1 MACGSRTH
9 LSIGLVPECNK
20 ITNVIYDHQIFG
32 GQEYG
37 GISRYFYELA
47 KRVNSSEG
55 FSASVVAPL
64 HVNRYLDG
72 GGVDVKG
79 IRIPS
84 LRRGQRAIES
94 INRRLVSTLARMSRP
109 DVFHETYYP
118 ERTSAPA
125 GCPVV
130 VTVHDMIP
138 ERLRELFDKNDDT
151 SVRKRAAVERA
162 DGVICV
168 SESTRSD
175 LMELFNPDPK
185 KIRTIH
191 HGVTRGV
198 ALDPAEDSLKVHV
211 LDRPFFLY
219 VGFRGGPYKNFDR
232 LLRAYASRQWL
243 RTEFDLIV
251 FSYDVFTAKEMQ
263 SMRSLGLEHPRVR
276 RMAGNDTLLGHLY
289 TRAIAFVYPSL
300 YEGFGIPPLEA
311 MAHGCPVVCSNRS
324 SIPEVVGDA
333 GLYFDPESV
342 DSIADAME
350 RIAAATEIRADL
362 SVRGYERAKQFSW
375 DRCAAQTM
383 GLYRELIA

>member
-1 MACGSRTH
+1 LACGSRTH
-9 LSIGLVPECNK
+9 LSIGFVPECNK
-20 ITNVIYDHQIFG
+20 ITNVIYDHQIFSV
-32 GQEYG
+32 QEYG

-47 KRVNSSEG
+47 KRVNSSAG

-84 LRRGQRAIES
+84 LRRGVRAMEA
-94 INRRLVSTLARMSRP
+94 INHHIGSALSRMSRP

-118 ERTSAPA
+118 EDSSAPMD
-125 GCPVV
+125 CPVV

-138 ERLRELFDKNDDT
+138 ERLSGVFGKNDET

-162 DGVICV
+162 DRVICV
-168 SESTRSD
+168 SESTRRD

-185 KIRTIH
+185 KIQTIH
-191 HGVTRGV
+191 LGATR
-198 ALDPAEDSLKVHV
+198 ATPLDTATEPPKAHMI
-211 LDRPFFLY
+211 DRPFFLH
-219 VGFRGGPYKNFDR
+219 VGMRGPYKNFDR
-232 LLRAYASRQWL
+232 VLRAYASRQWL

-251 FSYDVFTAKEMQ
+251 FGYALFTPLEIELMA
-263 SMRSLGLEHPRVR
+263 SLGIEHPRVR
-276 RMAGNDTLLGHLY
+276 QMTGNDSLLGQLY
-289 TRAIAFVYPSL
+289 SRAVALVYPSL

-311 MAHGCPVVCSNRS
+311 MAHGCPVLCSNRS

-350 RIAAATEIRADL
+350 RVAAVAEFREDL
-362 SVRGYERAKQFSW
+362 SARGRERAKLFSW
-375 DRCAAQTM
+375 DRCAARTM
-383 GLYRELIA
+383 EVYRELVT

>member
-1 MACGSRTH
+1 VKVT
-9 LSIGLVPECNK
+9 N
-20 ITNVIYDHQIFG
+20 ITYDHQIFSC
-32 GQEYG
+32 QEYG

-47 KRVNSSEG
+47 KRVNASAE

-84 LRRGQRAIES
+84 LPRTQWVMES
-94 INRRLVSTLARMSRP
+94 INGSVGSALSRMSRP

-118 ERTSAPA
+118 ESSTAPKK
-125 GCPVV
+125 CPIV

-138 ERLRELFDKNDDT
+138 ERLSEFFGSSDNS

-162 DGVICV
+162 DRVICV
-168 SESTRSD
+168 SENTRRD
-175 LMELFNPDPK
+175 LVELFKPDPAK
-185 KIRTIH
+185 VHTIH
-191 HGVTRGV
+191 LGITRATPLNTVDALSKERPHG
-198 ALDPAEDSLKVHV
+198 
-211 LDRPFFLY
+211 RPFFLY
-219 VGFRGGPYKNFDR
+219 VGMRAAYKNFDR
-232 LLRAYASRQWL
+232 VLRAYVSRQWL

-251 FSYDVFTAKEMQ
+251 FGYGAFTPREMEL
-263 SMRSLGLEHPRVR
+263 MASLGLDNTRVR
-276 RMAGNDTLLGHLY
+276 RMTGSDTLLGHLY
-289 TRAIAFVYPSL
+289 SNAVALIYPSL

-311 MAHGCPVVCSNRS
+311 MAYGCPVLCSNRS

-333 GLYFDPESV
+333 GLYFDPESL

-350 RIAAATEIRADL
+350 RVAAVTEVRVEL
-362 SVRGYERAKQFSW
+362 SILGGERAKLFSW

-383 GLYRELIA
+383 NVYRDLVC